1 MKRIYLLVLCLS
13 SLLSFGQNEQIAD
26 NYFKQGEF
34 EKALLSYQDLYK
46 NTPNSKFFFKI
57 IETLQQLEQYDQA
70 KILLED
76 KLNNNESPNTLIEMG
91 YNYQLMDSLDIAE
104 KYYNKAIIKIEEK
117 PYYAYMVA
125 RQFEKHSLLDHAI
138 KVYKKAMELNPKKN
152 YNIQLAMI
160 YGEQGKVEQM
170 FAGYL
175 NYIEQRPEFLNNGK
189 RTFSEFIS
197 EDPTNQNNIFLKR
210 LLLKKIQTNPNIYWY
225 ELLSWLFI
233 QEHDYDKAF
242 IQEKALYLRNPES
255 LNRMFELAI
264 TAMEEKSYESATE
277 IFNYILENSQDTSNQ
292 LQAHQ
297 FLLDIKIATATPKD
311 YKSIQ
316 KEYLNL
322 FNTYGTQQ
330 QTLSLQLSYG
340 HFLAFYLHQ
349 PEQASKF
356 LKQTLKLDLSSF
368 QEASV
373 KLKLG
378 DILVFQ
384 QRFNEALIYYSQIQA
399 NLKNSTIAQQARF
412 KVAKTSYY
420 KGDFDWAESQL
431 KILKASTS
439 QLIANDALDLKLLIS
454 DNKYEDS
461 TQTALKLYAKADLM
475 AYQNK
480 TDEAI
485 SLLNTI
491 LKEHKGESI
500 EDQALFKQAQLFEEK
515 KQYDKAISNYQN
527 IIAYHSDDI
536 LADDA
541 YFFLAELYSTILKQP
556 EKAKPLYEKILFNHE
571 DSIYFVEARKKYR
584 KLRGDTIN

>member
-1 MKRIYLLVLCLS
+1 MKRIFLLVLCLS
-13 SLLSFGQNEQIAD
+13 SLLSFAQNEQIAD

-46 NTPNSKFFFKI
+46 NKPSSKFLFKI
-57 IETLQQLEQYDQA
+57 VETLQQLERYEQV
-70 KILLED
+70 KSLLEEH
-76 KLNNNESPNTLIEMG
+76 LNKNSSPNILIEMG
-91 YNYQLMDSLDIAE
+91 YNYQLMDSLDVAE
-104 KYYNKAIIKIEEK
+104 QYYNKAFLSIEEK

-125 RQFEKHSLLDHAI
+125 KQFEKHSLLEHAI
-138 KVYKKAMELNPKKN
+138 KVYKKAMELDPKRD
-152 YNIQLAMI
+152 YSIQIATI

-170 FAGYL
+170 FANYLEYIQRHPDFL
-175 NYIEQRPEFLNNGK
+175 NYGK
-189 RTFSEFIS
+189 RAFSGFVS
-197 EDPTNQNNIFLKR
+197 EDATNQNNIFLKR
-210 LLLKKIQTNPNIYWY
+210 QLLKKIQTNPDIYWY

-255 LNRMFELAI
+255 LDRMFELGV
-264 TAMEEKSYESATE
+264 TAMEEKKYETSTD
-277 IFNYILENSQDTSNQ
+277 IFNYILENTQDISTQ

-297 FLLDIKIATATPKD
+297 FLLDIKVASAIPKD
-311 YKSIQ
+311 YKNIQ
-316 KEYLNL
+316 KEYLTL
-322 FNTYGTQQ
+322 FDTYGTQQ
-330 QTLSLQLSYG
+330 QTLPLQLAYA

-349 PEQASKF
+349 PDQASDF
-356 LKQTLKLDLSSF
+356 LKQALKLKLSTF
-368 QEASV
+368 QQATV

-412 KVAKTSYY
+412 KVAQTSYY

-431 KILKASTS
+431 KILKSSTS

-454 DNKYEDS
+454 DNKQEDS

-480 TDEAI
+480 TNEAI
-485 SLLNTI
+485 ALLDTI

-500 EDQALFKQAQLFEEK
+500 EDQALFKQAQLFEK
-515 KQYDKAISNYQN
+515 NKQYDRAIINYQN
-527 IIAYHSDDI
+527 IISYYSDDI

-541 YFFLAELYSTILKQP
+541 YYFLAELYNNVLAQP

-584 KLRGDTIN
+584 MLRGDTIN